1 MALDAEAAGFYEV
14 APLELEAAGDDEHR
28 QQLGEMAT
36 DGVIFFG
43 AGGDNF
49 RNMATAVRNLSA
61 QHPVYLVEYD
71 REPDF
76 PVPRDQKFLVANHE
90 EDEALHELLDSGKIN
105 IGYVSLP
112 PRMHERVTIEH
123 LQRIGEGLMRYIV
136 VTKPVVPDVQS
147 LKRLDAAVVEAYAR
161 RRETRPDATDPI
173 IYVHEHYMEKGA
185 WRSLREHLP
194 AVADRLGR
202 LRKFTA
208 NIEEAQTIESE
219 PRGLDAF
226 GDGAL
231 GDFGPH
237 AISLA
242 LNAKDAINKSERYTI
257 TDYSSTETR
266 QFRYADTQLAEDA
279 PTGFIVKGNASIVDK
294 ATAETHDMEFVWR
307 AGKGLG
313 ETDNKYVTLEFEN
326 PDTGAVSTIHVDLKH
341 NSLQFSDEV
350 PDDVRALFTQFDA
363 SENGYGQIVEQG
375 LNGGHPINSFQ
386 PWEQARVVTKW
397 MSVLEKQAAGAPFY
411 VYDRRHNFRLED
423 LEDSAFS
430 QSAKVPTQ

>member
-14 APLELEAAGDDEHR
+14 APQALEVAVDEAHR
-28 QQLGEMAT
+28 QHLGEMAS

-43 AGGDNF
+43 AGDNF
-49 RNMATAVRNLSA
+49 RNMYGAAMHLSEE
-61 QHPVYLVEYD
+61 HPVFLVEYD
-71 REPDF
+71 QEPAF
-76 PVPRDQKFLVANHE
+76 PVPREQKFLVANPK
-90 EDEALHELLDSGKIN
+90 EDTALHDLLDSGRIN
-105 IGYVSLP
+105 IGYVGLP
-112 PRMHERVTIEH
+112 PGMHEKVTAEH
-123 LQRIGEGLMRYIV
+123 LARIGEGSMRYLV
-136 VTKPVVPDVQS
+136 VTKPVVPDVQA
-147 LKRLDAAVVEAYAR
+147 LKRLDAAVAEAYAR
-161 RRETRPDATDPI
+161 RSETRPEATDPI
-173 IYVHEHYMEKGA
+173 IYVHEHYIEKGA
-185 WRSLREHLP
+185 WRALREQLP

-208 NIEEAQTIESE
+208 NIEESQAIEDE
-219 PRGLDAF
+219 ARGLDAF

-266 QFRYADTQLAEDA
+266 RFRYTDTQLAEDA

-363 SENGYGQIVEQG
+363 SENGYGHIVEQG

-397 MSVLEKQAAGAPFY
+397 MSVLEKQAAGTPFY
-411 VYDRRHNFRLED
+411 GYDRRHNFTLED